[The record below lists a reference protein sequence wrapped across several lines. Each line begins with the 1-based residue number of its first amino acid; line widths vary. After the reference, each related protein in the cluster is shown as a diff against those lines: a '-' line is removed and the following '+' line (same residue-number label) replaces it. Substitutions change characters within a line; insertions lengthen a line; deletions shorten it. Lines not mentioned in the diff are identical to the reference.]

1 MAAEQAV
8 DVAAAGAALGTIL
21 GSVALVLC
29 PVAAG
34 MMIGAALRYALRRR
48 LSGVVAAAACLIV
61 PTIGAAAAVL
71 LYPVIGLWDGM
82 TEGFLCGVGALLALH
97 QMYGDPRLIALSAGS
112 VVVAFALLEFGA
124 RTFLGPPPAYPIGD
138 GPHFLLANVL
148 RRIGPDSPAH
158 HHGAIP
164 YVLEQQVMRGDIDG
178 PMANR
183 PPSAMVTKEIVCS
196 IVYGDAYTGVI
207 DVRREL
213 ARVFPQPVP
222 SRPGSSR
229 RVLHIGDSMV
239 FGANVARDQTFTAR
253 LDELEPDV
261 QHLNGGVSGMAPD
274 DYLVVLRRWVER
286 QPVDLALMYLFAGN
300 DLIATDAPHP
310 CSAWQPILTYADDT
324 ARLRYTSA
332 PQTAH
337 GLGVQWMLHNSPLPY
352 LLRAMIVG
360 RSVAAAFVG
369 AAFDSWVT
377 HAVWARG
384 NEPVEHL
391 EAILRSA
398 RDELG
403 ERHIGFV
410 VVVLPAARAIGIPD
424 GPSDYL
430 ARHVR
435 DIAGR
440 LDIPMLDA
448 TDVIRESLER
458 GEHPIQPD
466 GSHFNE
472 EGHRLIAMW
481 LHAHLAALVRT
492 SVEHGTVPGR
502 RPRH

>member
-1 MAAEQAV
+1 V
-8 DVAAAGAALGTIL
+8 GAAAGASLAIVLESAALIL
-21 GSVALVLC
+21 G
-29 PVAAG
+29 PVTAG
-34 MMIGAALRYALRRR
+34 MAIGAALRHALGRR
-48 LSGVVAAAACLIV
+48 LSGVVATVPCLVV
-61 PTIGAAAAVL
+61 PTIVLAAAVL
-71 LYPVIGLWDGM
+71 MFPVIGLWDGV

-97 QMYGDPRLIALSAGS
+97 HMYRDARLIALSAGS
-112 VVVAFALLEFGA
+112 VVVAFALLELGA

-138 GPHFLLANVL
+138 GPYFLLANAL
-148 RRIGPDSPAH
+148 RTIAPDSAAY

-164 YVLEQQVMRGDIDG
+164 YLLEQQVMRGEIDG
-178 PMANR
+178 PTEDR

-196 IVYGDAYTGVI
+196 IVYGAAYTGAI

-222 SRPGSSR
+222 SRPGTSR

-253 LDELEPDV
+253 LDELESDV
-261 QHLNGGVSGMAPD
+261 QHLNGGISGTAPD

-286 QPVDLALMYLFAGN
+286 QPVNLVVMYLFGGN
-300 DLIATDAPHP
+300 DLVGMDAPHP
-310 CSAWQPILTYADDT
+310 CSAWQPILAYDDGR

-337 GLGVQWMLHNSPLPY
+337 GLGVQWLFHNSPLPY
-352 LLRAMIVG
+352 LLRAMIAG

-369 AAFDSWVT
+369 AALDSWAMQAAWT
-377 HAVWARG
+377 RG

-398 RDELG
+398 RDELR
-403 ERHIGFV
+403 ERDIGFV
-410 VVVLPAARAIGIPD
+410 VVVLPAAGSIGIPD

-430 ARHVR
+430 ARHVH
-435 DIAGR
+435 DITAR
-440 LDIPMLDA
+440 LGIPTLDA
-448 TDVIRESLER
+448 TDVISESLAR

-472 EGHRLIAMW
+472 EGHRLIATW
-481 LHAHLAALVRT
+481 LHTHLAALVRT
-492 SVEHGTVPGR
+492 SIENGGAVAGGR
-502 RPRH
+502 ARHWFM